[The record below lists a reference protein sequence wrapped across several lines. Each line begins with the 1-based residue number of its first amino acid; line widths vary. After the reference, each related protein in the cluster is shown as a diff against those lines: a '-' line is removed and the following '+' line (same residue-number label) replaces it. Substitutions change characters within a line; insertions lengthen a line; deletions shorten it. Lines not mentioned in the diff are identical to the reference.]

1 MTFVAVAIGGSALL
15 GYMGSRKQAKAAE
28 SASQLQYEA
37 TSDAAKQ
44 QREMFDI
51 LNAQQAPYREAGYG
65 ALNQINTMLPQFTK
79 EFTSADLIRNL
90 DPSYQFM
97 LQQGLGA
104 TGQAMNVGGGCS
116 NVDLARQRFAQEYA
130 KTGAQQAFNNYQSQ
144 QSNIYNRL
152 SNLAGIGQAAQ
163 SQANTLG
170 SNTANALS
178 QLGIGG
184 ASALGAG
191 QVGAAN
197 AMAGAYGGIGNA
209 LTLSSLLTPQGGGGI
224 TPGGA
229 TTMNPALSPY
239 FTPTP
244 PPVG

>member
-1 MTFVAVAIGGSALL
+1 LGGSQ
-15 GYMGSRKQAKAAE
+15 QAGAAE
-28 SASQLQYEA
+28 SASQLQYQA
-37 TSDAAKQ
+37 AQDAARQ

-51 LNAQQAPYREAGYG
+51 LNAQQKPYREAGYG

-79 EFTSADLIRNL
+79 EFTSADLIKNL

-104 TGQAMNVGGGCS
+104 TGQAMNVGGGGS
-116 NVDLARQRFAQEYA
+116 NVDLARQKFAQEYA
-130 KTGAQQAFNNYQSQ
+130 KSGAQQAFTNYQTQ

-163 SQANTLG
+163 TQSNTLG

-197 AMAGAYGGIGNA
+197 AMAGAYGGLGNA
-209 LTLSSLLTPQGGGGI
+209 ATLSSLLSPQGY
-224 TPGGA
+224 TPSQIASANA
-229 TTMNPALSPY
+229 TNIPRSSQALGLE
-239 FTPTP
+239 FDQFRT
-244 PPVG
+244 